1 MGDSVWPQ
9 TADRRLLR
17 VLAGQLEGALSLLK
31 ESSED
36 GLIKLSG
43 ALDEQPG
50 EAVEFQIMEALTD
63 LQNIDRVSQRLHNV
77 RTCLADWSEAVEPAG
92 EGTPA
97 WEEVVSKRYVMEEE
111 REVLRK
117 EL

>member
-1 MGDSVWPQ
+1 MSDSVWPRK
-9 TADRRLLR
+9 ADKRLLR
-17 VLAGQLEGALSLLK
+17 VLAGQLEGALALLK

-36 GLIKLSG
+36 GLVKLSG

-77 RTCLADWSEAVEPAG
+77 RTCLADWAEVAEETSGEPAWK
-92 EGTPA
+92 EA
-97 WEEVVSKRYVMEEE
+97 VSKRYVMEEE
-111 REVLRK
+111 REVLRR

>member
-1 MGDSVWPQ
+1 MTDEVWPQ
-9 TADRRLLR
+9 VADRRLLR
-17 VLAGQLEGALSLLK
+17 VLAGQLEGALALLK

-63 LQNIDRVSQRLHNV
+63 LQNIDRVSQRLNNV
-77 RTCLADWSEAVEPAG
+77 RTCLSDWSEAAEAG
-92 EGTPA
+92 EGAPS
-97 WEEVVSKRYVMEEE
+97 WEEAVSKRYVMEEE

>member
-1 MGDSVWPQ
+1 MTDAVWPQ
-9 TADRRLLR
+9 MADKRLLK
-17 VLAGQLEGALSLLK
+17 VLAGQLEGALTLLK
-31 ESSED
+31 DSSED

-77 RTCLADWSEAVEPAG
+77 RTCLADWSETAPDASG
-92 EGTPA
+92 DPA
-97 WEEVVSKRYVMEEE
+97 WKDVVSKRYVMEEE

>member
-1 MGDSVWPQ
+1 M
-9 TADRRLLR
+9 ADRRLLR
-17 VLAGQLEGALSLLK
+17 VLAGQLEGALNLLK

-77 RTCLADWSEAVEPAG
+77 RSCLADWAEHASAPEGEAP
-92 EGTPA
+92 
-97 WEEVVSKRYVMEEE
+97 WKDVVAARYVMEEE
-111 REVLRK
+111 REVLRR

>member
-1 MGDSVWPQ
+1 MTDSVWPQ
-9 TADRRLLR
+9 TADKRLLK
-17 VLAGQLEGALSLLK
+17 VLAGQLEGALLLLK
-31 ESSED
+31 NSSED

-63 LQNIDRVSQRLHNV
+63 LQNIDRVSQRLNNV
-77 RTCLADWSEAVEPAG
+77 RTCLGDWSETAADSSGDPL
-92 EGTPA
+92 
-97 WEEVVSKRYVMEEE
+97 WKDVVSKRYVMEEE

>member
-1 MGDSVWPQ
+1 MTDSVWPQ
-9 TADRRLLR
+9 EADKRLLR
-17 VLAGQLEGALSLLK
+17 VLSGQLEGALALLK
-31 ESSED
+31 DSSED

-63 LQNIDRVSQRLHNV
+63 LQNIDRVSQRLNNV
-77 RTCLADWSEAVEPAG
+77 RTCLADWSETAVAESG
-92 EGTPA
+92 DPA
-97 WEEVVSKRYVMEEE
+97 WKDVVSKRYVMEEE

>member
-1 MGDSVWPQ
+1 MTDSVWPQ
-9 TADRRLLR
+9 VADRRLLR
-17 VLAGQLEGALSLLK
+17 VLAGQLEGALNLLK

-36 GLIKLSG
+36 GLLKLSG

-50 EAVEFQIMEALTD
+50 DAVEFQIMEALTD
-63 LQNIDRVSQRLHNV
+63 LQNIDRVSQRLNNV
-77 RTCLADWSEAVEPAG
+77 RTCLTDWSETAEPI
-92 EGTPA
+92 EGDVH
-97 WEEVVSKRYVMEEE
+97 WKEVVSKRYVMEEE